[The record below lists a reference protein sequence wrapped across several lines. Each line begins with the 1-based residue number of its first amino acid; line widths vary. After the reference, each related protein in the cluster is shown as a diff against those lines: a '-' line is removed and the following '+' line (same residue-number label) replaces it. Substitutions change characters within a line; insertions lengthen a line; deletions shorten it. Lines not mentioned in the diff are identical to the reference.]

1 MKKYDE
7 DNKKELIVC
16 NCCGQVIVPADSSDK
31 AAFLAVTQMWGYF
44 SKWDG
49 FRHSFHMCE
58 KCYEKMIMTWVYP
71 PDSEEE
77 TELL

>member
-7 DNKKELIVC
+7 DNKEEMIIC
-16 NCCGQVIVPADSSDK
+16 NCCGRTITWAGSSDK
-31 AAFLAVTQMWGYF
+31 AAFLEVNQEWGYF

-49 FRHSFHMCE
+49 CSHSFHMCE
-58 KCYEKMIMTWVYP
+58 QCYEKMIGTWVYP
-71 PDSEEE
+71 PDIKEK